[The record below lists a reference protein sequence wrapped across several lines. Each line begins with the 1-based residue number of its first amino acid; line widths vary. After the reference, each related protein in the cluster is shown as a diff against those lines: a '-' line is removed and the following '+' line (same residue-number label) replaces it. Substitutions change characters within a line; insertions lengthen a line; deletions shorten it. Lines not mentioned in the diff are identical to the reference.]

1 MRKYQQIVNLLENL
15 KLKGIIPNLDNEI
28 TEAEEK
34 KISYLS
40 FLDLLLKSE
49 IDYRTERRLKRNL
62 AGAHFPVEKNLDDF
76 KFARVKGITKSDLS
90 ALLDFLWLDNHSN
103 LLFFGPP
110 GLGKT
115 HLSLAIGLK
124 AIQAGYTVCFERM
137 ASLIKLLKLTDIQRK
152 AGFRVNRILKADLVI
167 IDEIGYTPIERKE
180 ANLFF
185 NLISELYE
193 KASVIITSNKRFD
206 EWAEMMGD
214 EVMTVAMLDRLLHHS
229 KVFNLSG
236 ESFRIQKEEED

>member
-1 MRKYQQIVNLLENL
+1 MRKYQQIVNLLESL
-15 KLKGIIPNLDNEI
+15 KLKGMIPNLDNEI

-49 IDYRTERRLKRNL
+49 IDYRTERKLKRNL
-62 AGAHFPVEKNLDDF
+62 AGAHFPVEKDLDNF
-76 KFARVKGITKSDLS
+76 QFARVKGITKSDLS
-90 ALLDFLWLDNHSN
+90 ALLDFLWLDNHNN

-110 GLGKT
+110 GIGKT
-115 HLSLAIGLK
+115 HLSIALGLK
-124 AIQAGYTVCFERM
+124 AIRAGYTVCFERV
-137 ASLIKLLKLTDIQRK
+137 ASLIKLLKMTDIQRK
-152 AGFRVNRILKADLVI
+152 AGFRVNRILKADLII

-236 ESFRIQKEEED
+236 ESFRIKKEEED